1 MGNDAVSAQGM
12 ILFVDIPHDLSITN
26 GIEAVADM
34 PLVLLVKSVAQQCHH
49 RQLQRFLILYI
60 LLESLVVLP
69 ADQAKN
75 QGTKLLYP
83 VFRKRVQ
90 YGLPV
95 QYHCLP
101 LIISHSSLPTALRH
115 WAVPNC
121 FLTCVLQCRHMLCRF
136 HQDRKRCHSK
146 CNSHL
151 LARYAFYLHG

>member
-1 MGNDAVSAQGM
+1 MPLLSLLTGRIGWKFIQFFFQMGNDAVSAQGM

-69 ADQAKN
+69 VDQAKN

-90 YGLPV
+90 YGLIV

-121 FLTCVLQCRHMLCRF
+121 FLTCVL
-136 HQDRKRCHSK
+136 
-146 CNSHL
+146 
-151 LARYAFYLHG
+151 